1 MQQGPSRVISVL
13 FVGGKEKIIPQFKN
27 LPVKVDYVQNGMIA
41 LNALQ
46 TSSYESVIIA
56 NKLPMLTPSRLVQEI
71 RKINLYIPIFCFIAD
86 DKRRSE
92 ILNDFENGMTFY
104 FEPEAQTAEDLLE
117 LVLLGK
123 QYIDFIYDIPEI
135 DRRFFGPQ
143 GTGKIVGITEPM
155 LDLYRLLFQIRKKT
169 VTTILYGESGT
180 GKNLVAECLHNNSL
194 RRENPFIPV
203 NCPAIPKELLE
214 SELFGH
220 VKGSFTGAD
229 QDKIGKFQAAN
240 SGTIFLDEI
249 GDMDQGLQAKVLRV
263 LESSEIEKV
272 GSNETIKV
280 DVRIVSATNQ
290 NIEKMIE
297 KNQFRQDLYH
307 RINVFPM
314 TIPSLM
320 DHPGDIPLIAYRI
333 IDGLKKKHESEVNYI
348 SPGALKLMKNYHWP
362 GNVRELENILERAVL
377 LTDENV
383 ITSGNILPLLTKK
396 KEKIIQEKESESKLE
411 AQTENQSEKETL
423 LKTKIDKTSNSAPPK
438 TLKEIE
444 KNAIVEA
451 LSFTG
456 WNMSKA
462 AKVLGVSRMTLYR
475 KIDSYGIQEN
485 E

>member
-1 MQQGPSRVISVL
+1 MISVL
-13 FVGGKEKIIPQFKN
+13 FVGGKDKVIPQFTN
-27 LPVKVDYVQNGMIA
+27 LPLKVDYVQNGMIG

-46 TSSYESVIIA
+46 TASYECIIIA
-56 NKLPMLTPSRLVQEI
+56 NKLPMLTPSRLIREI
-71 RKINLYIPIFCFIAD
+71 RKINLYIPIYCFISD
-86 DKRRSE
+86 DKRRSD
-92 ILNDFENGMTFY
+92 ILKDFDNGMTFY
-104 FEPEAQTAEDLLE
+104 FEPEAQSSDDLLE

-135 DRRFFGPQ
+135 DRRFFGHI
-143 GTGKIVGITEPM
+143 GIGKIVGITEPM
-155 LDLYRLLFQIRKKT
+155 LDCYRLLFQIRKKT

-180 GKNLVAECLHNNSL
+180 GKNLVAESLHHNSL
-194 RRENPFIPV
+194 RRENPFISV

-249 GDMDQGLQAKVLRV
+249 GDMDLSLQAKVLRV

-280 DVRIVSATNQ
+280 DVRIISATNQ
-290 NIEKMIE
+290 NIENMISE
-297 KNQFRQDLYH
+297 NTFRQDLFH
-307 RINVFPM
+307 RINVFPI
-314 TIPSLM
+314 TIPSLI

-333 IDGLKKKHESEVNYI
+333 IDSLKKKHNSKVNYI

-377 LTDENV
+377 LTNETV
-383 ITSGNILPLLTKK
+383 ITSGDILPLLGPKKDRSDALDATGMSIDEEKSDFK
-396 KEKIIQEKESESKLE
+396 KESLSTS
-411 AQTENQSEKETL
+411 QTEKSLPISKVPQ
-423 LKTKIDKTSNSAPPK
+423 

-444 KNAIVEA
+444 KKAIVEA
-451 LSFTG
+451 LVYTE
-456 WNMSKA
+456 WNMTKTA
-462 AKVLGVSRMTLYR
+462 NVLGVSRMTLYR
-475 KIDSYGIQEN
+475 KIDSYGIEEN

>member
-1 MQQGPSRVISVL
+1 MISVL
-13 FVGGKEKIIPQFKN
+13 FVGGKDKVIPQFEN
-27 LPVKVDYVQNGMIA
+27 LPVKVDYVQNGMIG

-46 TSSYESVIIA
+46 TSSYESIIIA
-56 NKLPMLTPSRLVQEI
+56 NKLPMLTPSRLIREI
-71 RKINLYIPIFCFIAD
+71 RKINLYIPIFCFISD
-86 DKRRSE
+86 DKRRSQ
-92 ILNDFENGMTFY
+92 ILDDFESGMTFY
-104 FEPEAQTAEDLLE
+104 YEPEAQTSDDLLE

-143 GTGKIVGITEPM
+143 GSGKIVGITEPM

-180 GKNLVAECLHNNSL
+180 GKNLVAESLHKNSL
-194 RRENPFIPV
+194 RRENPFVPV

-249 GDMDQGLQAKVLRV
+249 GDMDQSLQAKVLRV

-290 NIEKMIE
+290 NIEEMIR
-297 KNQFRQDLYH
+297 KNEFRQDLYH

-333 IDGLKKKHESEVNYI
+333 VGGLKKKHSSSVNYI

-362 GNVRELENILERAVL
+362 GNVRELENILERAIL
-377 LTDENV
+377 LTDESV
-383 ITSGNILPLLTKK
+383 ITSGNILPLLSDKKVKEEPLKDNPTVVQSETIEPQVLTKK
-396 KEKIIQEKESESKLE
+396 EITPASE
-411 AQTENQSEKETL
+411 
-423 LKTKIDKTSNSAPPK
+423 PK

-451 LSFTG
+451 LVYTE

-475 KIDSYGIQEN
+475 KIEAYGIEEN

>member
-71 RKINLYIPIFCFIAD
+71 RKINLYIPIFCFISD

-180 GKNLVAECLHNNSL
+180 GKNLVAECLHSNSL

>member
-1 MQQGPSRVISVL
+1 MISVL

-71 RKINLYIPIFCFIAD
+71 RKINLYIPIFCFISD

-104 FEPEAQTAEDLLE
+104 FEPEAQTADDLLE

-180 GKNLVAECLHNNSL
+180 GKNLVAECLHRNSL
-194 RRENPFIPV
+194 RRENPFVPV

-272 GSNETIKV
+272 GSNDTIKV

-383 ITSGNILPLLTKK
+383 ITSGNILPLLAQK
-396 KEKIIQEKESESKLE
+396 KEKITQEKKPETKSDTETDNKSEEDILLE
-411 AQTENQSEKETL
+411 IRT
-423 LKTKIDKTSNSAPPK
+423 DKKSDPAPPK

-451 LSFTG
+451 LSFTE

>member
-1 MQQGPSRVISVL
+1 MISVL
-13 FVGGKEKIIPQFKN
+13 FVGGKDKVIPQFEN
-27 LPVKVDYVQNGMIA
+27 LPVKVDYVQNGMIG

-46 TSSYESVIIA
+46 TSSYESIIIA
-56 NKLPMLTPSRLVQEI
+56 NKLPMLTPSRLIREI
-71 RKINLYIPIFCFIAD
+71 RKINLYIPIFCFISD
-86 DKRRSE
+86 DKRRSQ
-92 ILNDFENGMTFY
+92 ILEDFESGMTFY
-104 FEPEAQTAEDLLE
+104 YEPEAQTSDDLLE

-143 GTGKIVGITEPM
+143 GSGKIVGITEPM

-180 GKNLVAECLHNNSL
+180 GKNLVAESLHKNSL
-194 RRENPFIPV
+194 RRENPFVPV

-249 GDMDQGLQAKVLRV
+249 GDMDQSLQAKVLRV

-290 NIEKMIE
+290 NIEEMIS
-297 KNQFRQDLYH
+297 KNEFRQDLYH

-333 IDGLKKKHESEVNYI
+333 VDGLKKKHSSSVNYI

-362 GNVRELENILERAVL
+362 GNVRELENILERAIL
-377 LTDENV
+377 LTDESV
-383 ITSGNILPLLTKK
+383 ITSGNILPLLSDKKVKEEPLKDDPAVVQSETIEPQDLTKK
-396 KEKIIQEKESESKLE
+396 GVSPASE
-411 AQTENQSEKETL
+411 
-423 LKTKIDKTSNSAPPK
+423 PK

-451 LSFTG
+451 LVYTE

-475 KIDSYGIQEN
+475 KIEAYGIEEN

>member
-1 MQQGPSRVISVL
+1 
-13 FVGGKEKIIPQFKN
+13 
-27 LPVKVDYVQNGMIA
+27 
-41 LNALQ
+41 
-46 TSSYESVIIA
+46 
-56 NKLPMLTPSRLVQEI
+56 
-71 RKINLYIPIFCFIAD
+71 
-86 DKRRSE
+86 
-92 ILNDFENGMTFY
+92 
-104 FEPEAQTAEDLLE
+104 
-117 LVLLGK
+117 
-123 QYIDFIYDIPEI
+123 
-135 DRRFFGPQ
+135 
-143 GTGKIVGITEPM
+143 
-155 LDLYRLLFQIRKKT
+155 
-169 VTTILYGESGT
+169 
-180 GKNLVAECLHNNSL
+180 
-194 RRENPFIPV
+194 
-203 NCPAIPKELLE
+203 
-214 SELFGH
+214 
-220 VKGSFTGAD
+220 
-229 QDKIGKFQAAN
+229 
-240 SGTIFLDEI
+240 
-249 GDMDQGLQAKVLRV
+249 MDQGLQAKVLRV

-272 GSNETIKV
+272 GSNDTIKV

-383 ITSGNILPLLTKK
+383 ITSGNILPLLAQK
-396 KEKIIQEKESESKLE
+396 KEKITQEKKPETKSDTETDNKSEEDILLE
-411 AQTENQSEKETL
+411 IRT
-423 LKTKIDKTSNSAPPK
+423 DKKSDPAPPK

-444 KNAIVEA
+444 KNAIVDA
-451 LSFTG
+451 LSFTE

>member
-1 MQQGPSRVISVL
+1 VISVL

-180 GKNLVAECLHNNSL
+180 GKNLVAECLHSNSL
-194 RRENPFIPV
+194 RRENPFVPV

-423 LKTKIDKTSNSAPPK
+423 LKTKIDKTSNSAPPR

-444 KNAIVEA
+444 KNAIVDA
-451 LSFTG
+451 LSFTE

>member
-1 MQQGPSRVISVL
+1 MISIL
-13 FVGGKEKIIPQFKN
+13 FVGGKEKVIPQFKN

-56 NKLPMLTPSRLVQEI
+56 NKLPMLTPSRLVQEV
-71 RKINLYIPIFCFIAD
+71 RKINLYIPIFCFISN

-92 ILNDFENGMTFY
+92 ILKDFENGMTFY
-104 FEPEAQTAEDLLE
+104 FEPEAQTADDLLE

-135 DRRFFGPQ
+135 DRQFFGPQ

-180 GKNLVAECLHNNSL
+180 GKNLVAECLHSNSL
-194 RRENPFIPV
+194 RRENPFVPV

-220 VKGSFTGAD
+220 IKGSFTGAD

-272 GSNETIKV
+272 GSNDTIKV

-290 NIEKMIE
+290 NIEEMIE

-383 ITSGNILPLLTKK
+383 ITSGNILPLLAQK
-396 KEKIIQEKESESKLE
+396 KEKTNQEKKPKSKSDAE
-411 AQTENQSEKETL
+411 TEYTSEKDISLER
-423 LKTKIDKTSNSAPPK
+423 KIDKKSNTTPPQ
-438 TLKEIE
+438 TLKEVE
-444 KNAIVEA
+444 KNAIVDA
-451 LSFTG
+451 LSFTE

>member
-1 MQQGPSRVISVL
+1 MISVL
-13 FVGGKEKIIPQFKN
+13 FVGGKDKVIPQFEN
-27 LPVKVDYVQNGMIA
+27 LPVKVDYVQNGMIG

-46 TSSYESVIIA
+46 TSSYESIIIA
-56 NKLPMLTPSRLVQEI
+56 NKLPMLTPSRLIREI
-71 RKINLYIPIFCFIAD
+71 RKINLYIPIFCFISD
-86 DKRRSE
+86 DKRRSQ
-92 ILNDFENGMTFY
+92 ILEDFESGMTFY
-104 FEPEAQTAEDLLE
+104 YEPEAQTSDDLLE

-143 GTGKIVGITEPM
+143 GSGKIVGITEPM

-180 GKNLVAECLHNNSL
+180 GKNLVAESLHKNSL
-194 RRENPFIPV
+194 RRENPFVPV

-249 GDMDQGLQAKVLRV
+249 GDMDQSLQAKVLRV

-290 NIEKMIE
+290 NIEEMIS
-297 KNQFRQDLYH
+297 KNEFRQDLYH

-333 IDGLKKKHESEVNYI
+333 VDDLKKKHSSSVNYI
-348 SPGALKLMKNYHWP
+348 SPGAIKLMKNYHWP
-362 GNVRELENILERAVL
+362 GNVRELENILERAIL
-377 LTDENV
+377 LTDESV
-383 ITSGNILPLLTKK
+383 ITSGNILPLLSDKKVKEEPLKDNPAVVQSETIEPQGLTKK
-396 KEKIIQEKESESKLE
+396 EVTPASE
-411 AQTENQSEKETL
+411 
-423 LKTKIDKTSNSAPPK
+423 PK

-451 LSFTG
+451 LVYTE

-475 KIDSYGIQEN
+475 KIEAYGIEEN

>member
-1 MQQGPSRVISVL
+1 VQQGPSRVISVL

>member
-1 MQQGPSRVISVL
+1 
-13 FVGGKEKIIPQFKN
+13 
-27 LPVKVDYVQNGMIA
+27 
-41 LNALQ
+41 
-46 TSSYESVIIA
+46 
-56 NKLPMLTPSRLVQEI
+56 MLTPSRLVQEI
-71 RKINLYIPIFCFIAD
+71 RKINLYIPIFCFISD

-180 GKNLVAECLHNNSL
+180 GKNLVAECLHSNSL

>member
-1 MQQGPSRVISVL
+1 
-13 FVGGKEKIIPQFKN
+13 
-27 LPVKVDYVQNGMIA
+27 
-41 LNALQ
+41 
-46 TSSYESVIIA
+46 
-56 NKLPMLTPSRLVQEI
+56 
-71 RKINLYIPIFCFIAD
+71 
-86 DKRRSE
+86 
-92 ILNDFENGMTFY
+92 
-104 FEPEAQTAEDLLE
+104 
-117 LVLLGK
+117 
-123 QYIDFIYDIPEI
+123 
-135 DRRFFGPQ
+135 
-143 GTGKIVGITEPM
+143 
-155 LDLYRLLFQIRKKT
+155 
-169 VTTILYGESGT
+169 
-180 GKNLVAECLHNNSL
+180 L
-194 RRENPFIPV
+194 RRENPFVSV

-290 NIEKMIE
+290 NIEEMIE
-297 KNQFRQDLYH
+297 QNQFRQDLYH

-396 KEKIIQEKESESKLE
+396 KEEIIQEKESELKLD
-411 AQTENQSEKETL
+411 AQTDNEFEKETL
-423 LKTKIDKTSNSAPPK
+423 LKTKIDKRSGSTPPK

-444 KNAIVEA
+444 KNAIVDA
-451 LSFTG
+451 LSFTE

>member
-1 MQQGPSRVISVL
+1 
-13 FVGGKEKIIPQFKN
+13 
-27 LPVKVDYVQNGMIA
+27 
-41 LNALQ
+41 
-46 TSSYESVIIA
+46 
-56 NKLPMLTPSRLVQEI
+56 
-71 RKINLYIPIFCFIAD
+71 
-86 DKRRSE
+86 
-92 ILNDFENGMTFY
+92 
-104 FEPEAQTAEDLLE
+104 
-117 LVLLGK
+117 
-123 QYIDFIYDIPEI
+123 
-135 DRRFFGPQ
+135 
-143 GTGKIVGITEPM
+143 
-155 LDLYRLLFQIRKKT
+155 
-169 VTTILYGESGT
+169 
-180 GKNLVAECLHNNSL
+180 
-194 RRENPFIPV
+194 
-203 NCPAIPKELLE
+203 
-214 SELFGH
+214 
-220 VKGSFTGAD
+220 
-229 QDKIGKFQAAN
+229 
-240 SGTIFLDEI
+240 
-249 GDMDQGLQAKVLRV
+249 MDQGLQAKVLRV

-290 NIEKMIE
+290 NIEEMIE
-297 KNQFRQDLYH
+297 QNQFRQDLYH

-383 ITSGNILPLLTKK
+383 ITSGNILPLLAKK
-396 KEKIIQEKESESKLE
+396 KEKTNQEKEPKSKLDAE
-411 AQTENQSEKETL
+411 TDYKSEKDISPE
-423 LKTKIDKTSNSAPPK
+423 TKIDKESNSTPPQ

-444 KNAIVEA
+444 KNGIVDA
-451 LSFTG
+451 LSFTD

>member
-1 MQQGPSRVISVL
+1 MISVL
-13 FVGGKEKIIPQFKN
+13 FVGGKDKIIPQFKN

-56 NKLPMLTPSRLVQEI
+56 NKLPMLTPSRLIQEI
-71 RKINLYIPIFCFIAD
+71 RKINFYIPIFCFISD
-86 DKRRSE
+86 DNRRSQ
-92 ILNDFENGMTFY
+92 ILDDFESGMTFY
-104 FEPEAQTAEDLLE
+104 YEPEAQTPDDLLE

-180 GKNLVAECLHNNSL
+180 GKNLVAECLHKNSL
-194 RRENPFIPV
+194 RRENPFVPV

-249 GDMDQGLQAKVLRV
+249 GDMDQSLQAKVLRV

-272 GSNETIKV
+272 GSNETLKV

-290 NIEKMIE
+290 NIEDMIE
-297 KNQFRQDLYH
+297 KNEFRQDLYH

-314 TIPSLM
+314 TIPSLI
-320 DHPGDIPLIAYRI
+320 DHPGDIPLISYRI
-333 IDGLKKKHESEVNYI
+333 VDSLKKKHSSNVNYI
-348 SPGALKLMKNYHWP
+348 TPGALKLMKNYHWP
-362 GNVRELENILERAVL
+362 GNVRELENILERAIL

-383 ITSGNILPLLTKK
+383 ITSGNILPLLSNK
-396 KEKIIQEKESESKLE
+396 KEKQESLVTGAK
-411 AQTENQSEKETL
+411 TEKKQFEKSSD
-423 LKTKIDKTSNSAPPK
+423 KIERENIRTAPK

-444 KNAIVEA
+444 KNAIVDA
-451 LSFTG
+451 LIFTE

-462 AKVLGVSRMTLYR
+462 SKVLGVSRMTLYR
-475 KIDSYGIQEN
+475 KIETYGIEEN

>member
-1 MQQGPSRVISVL
+1 MISVL
-13 FVGGKEKIIPQFKN
+13 FVGGKDKVIPQFEN
-27 LPVKVDYVQNGMIA
+27 LPVKVDYVQNGMIG

-46 TSSYESVIIA
+46 TSSYESIIIA
-56 NKLPMLTPSRLVQEI
+56 NKLPMLTPSRLIREI
-71 RKINLYIPIFCFIAD
+71 RKINLYIPIFCFISD
-86 DKRRSE
+86 DKRRSQ
-92 ILNDFENGMTFY
+92 ILEDFESGMTFY
-104 FEPEAQTAEDLLE
+104 YEPEAQTSDDLLE

-143 GTGKIVGITEPM
+143 GSGKIVGITEPM

-180 GKNLVAECLHNNSL
+180 GKNLVAESLHKNSL
-194 RRENPFIPV
+194 RRENPFVPV

-249 GDMDQGLQAKVLRV
+249 GDMDHSLQAKVLRV

-272 GSNETIKV
+272 GSNETIRV

-290 NIEKMIE
+290 NIEEMIR
-297 KNQFRQDLYH
+297 KNEFRQDLYH

-333 IDGLKKKHESEVNYI
+333 VDGLKKKHSSSVNYI

-362 GNVRELENILERAVL
+362 GNVRELENILERAIL
-377 LTDENV
+377 LTDESV
-383 ITSGNILPLLTKK
+383 ITSGNILPLLSDKKVKEEPLKDNPTVVQSETIEPQGLTKK
-396 KEKIIQEKESESKLE
+396 EITPASE
-411 AQTENQSEKETL
+411 
-423 LKTKIDKTSNSAPPK
+423 PK

-451 LSFTG
+451 LVYTE

-475 KIDSYGIQEN
+475 KIEAYGIEEN

>member
-1 MQQGPSRVISVL
+1 
-13 FVGGKEKIIPQFKN
+13 
-27 LPVKVDYVQNGMIA
+27 
-41 LNALQ
+41 
-46 TSSYESVIIA
+46 
-56 NKLPMLTPSRLVQEI
+56 
-71 RKINLYIPIFCFIAD
+71 
-86 DKRRSE
+86 
-92 ILNDFENGMTFY
+92 
-104 FEPEAQTAEDLLE
+104 
-117 LVLLGK
+117 
-123 QYIDFIYDIPEI
+123 
-135 DRRFFGPQ
+135 
-143 GTGKIVGITEPM
+143 M

-180 GKNLVAECLHNNSL
+180 GKNLVAESLHQNSL
-194 RRENPFIPV
+194 RRENPFVSV

-290 NIEKMIE
+290 NIEEMIE
-297 KNQFRQDLYH
+297 QNQFRQDLYH

-396 KEKIIQEKESESKLE
+396 KEEIIQEKKSELKLD
-411 AQTENQSEKETL
+411 AQTDNEFEKETL
-423 LKTKIDKTSNSAPPK
+423 LKTKIDKRSGSTPPK

-444 KNAIVEA
+444 KNAIVDA
-451 LSFTG
+451 LSFTE

>member
-1 MQQGPSRVISVL
+1 MISVL
-13 FVGGKEKIIPQFKN
+13 FVGGKDKVIPQFDN

-46 TSSYESVIIA
+46 TSSYESIIIA
-56 NKLPMLTPSRLVQEI
+56 NKLPMLTPSRLIQEL
-71 RKINLYIPIFCFIAD
+71 RKINPYIPIFCFISD
-86 DKRRSE
+86 DKRRSQ
-92 ILNDFENGMTFY
+92 ILEDFESGMTFY
-104 FEPEAQTAEDLLE
+104 YEPEAQNSDDLLE

-135 DRRFFGPQ
+135 DRRFFGPR

-180 GKNLVAECLHNNSL
+180 GKNLVAESLHKNSL
-194 RRENPFIPV
+194 RRENPFVPV

-249 GDMDQGLQAKVLRV
+249 GDMEQGLQAKVLRV

-290 NIEKMIE
+290 NIEEMIE
-297 KNQFRQDLYH
+297 KNQFRQDLFH

-314 TIPSLM
+314 TIPSLI
-320 DHPGDIPLIAYRI
+320 DHPGDIPLIAYSI
-333 IDGLKKKHESEVNYI
+333 VDGLKKKHSSSVNYI

-362 GNVRELENILERAVL
+362 GNVRELENILERAIL
-377 LTDENV
+377 LTDDTV
-383 ITSGNILPLLTKK
+383 ITSGNILPLLSNKK
-396 KEKIIQEKESESKLE
+396 IKEESPKNESNISLLGSTATEDEKEEKIIY
-411 AQTENQSEKETL
+411 
-423 LKTKIDKTSNSAPPK
+423 KTQPK

-451 LSFTG
+451 LVYTE

-462 AKVLGVSRMTLYR
+462 AKVLAVSRMTLYR
-475 KIDSYGIQEN
+475 KIEAYGIEEN

>member
-1 MQQGPSRVISVL
+1 MISVL

-71 RKINLYIPIFCFIAD
+71 RKINLYIPIFCFISD

-104 FEPEAQTAEDLLE
+104 FEPEAQTADDLLE

-180 GKNLVAECLHNNSL
+180 GKNLVAECLHRNSL
-194 RRENPFIPV
+194 RRENPFVPV

-272 GSNETIKV
+272 GSNDTIKV

-314 TIPSLM
+314 TIPSLI

-377 LTDENV
+377 LADENV
-383 ITSGNILPLLTKK
+383 ITSGNILPLFAQK
-396 KEKIIQEKESESKLE
+396 KEEITQEKKPETKSDTETDNKSEEDILLE
-411 AQTENQSEKETL
+411 IRT
-423 LKTKIDKTSNSAPPK
+423 DKKSDPAPPK

-444 KNAIVEA
+444 KNAIVDA
-451 LSFTG
+451 LSFTE